1 MKISGMVR
9 GKKKEKKGQEGG
21 MTENVKKKKK
31 SLQTSL
37 LPITCK
43 LIHRNTKT
51 FISP

>member
-21 MTENVKKKKK
+21 MTENVEKKK

-37 LPITCK
+37 LPIICK
-43 LIHRNTKT
+43 PIHRNTKT